1 MNRMWKE
8 ECLVAFS
15 LLIITSIAS
24 HAQGFPGDPVKGKS
38 VYQHFCLRCHGEALD
53 GNGPEAAS
61 LSVPPANFHAAHS
74 RIKDEMELR
83 LTIERGRARTAMHAW
98 DNNLRD
104 DQIRDVA
111 AYIRS
116 VVPHETP

>member
-1 MNRMWKE
+1 M
-8 ECLVAFS
+8 AFG
-15 LLIITSIAS
+15 LLIITCIAS

-53 GNGPEAAS
+53 GKGPEAAS
-61 LSVPPANFHAAHS
+61 LSVLPANFHAAHS

-116 VVPHETP
+116 VVPHEIR

>member
-1 MNRMWKE
+1 MWKE
-8 ECLVAFS
+8 AGFVAFG
-15 LLIITSIAS
+15 LLPITSIAS
-24 HAQGFPGDPVKGKS
+24 HVQGFRGDPVKGQS

-61 LSVPPANFHAAHS
+61 LSVPPTDFHAIHS
-74 RIKDEMELR
+74 RIKNRMELR
-83 LTIERGRARTAMHAW
+83 QTIEHGREGVAMHAW
-98 DNNLRD
+98 GRILRG

-116 VVPHETP
+116 VVPRITP